1 MISRAIKHH
10 IITACCWA
18 FAVSLAWP
26 APTPSGSPP
35 SVELN
40 FPQND
45 VGDILSLYA
54 SLTHYKIIRD
64 SVRYGPL
71 SLAVPGP
78 LSPQEAIDIIEKTL
92 FANGYSII
100 QVDANTVEIIGPG
113 KNPRADGVPTVSER
127 SQLPAQER
135 LVSYFLQL
143 HYADATKV
151 QQLFA
156 QYLSPPKP
164 YTNFLRPPGVNA
176 VWVTERTSVIRE
188 LLKVVEKIDVPQQD
202 QRTP

>member
-1 MISRAIKHH
+1 MIPRAMKYQ
-10 IITACCWA
+10 ITICSLMI
-18 FAVSLAWP
+18 AVSLAS
-26 APTPSGSPP
+26 ATPP
-35 SVELN
+35 SESPVSVTLN

-54 SLTHYKIIRD
+54 SLTHYKIVRD

-71 SLAVPGP
+71 SLSVPGP
-78 LSPQEAIDIIEKTL
+78 LPPPEAIDIIEKTL

-113 KNPRADGVPTVSER
+113 KNPRAEGVPTISEP
-127 SQLPAQER
+127 SQLPTHER
-135 LVSYFLQL
+135 LVSYLFQL
-143 HYADATKV
+143 KHADATKL

-164 YTNFLRPPGVNA
+164 YTSFLRLPDVNA

-188 LLKVVEKIDVPQQD
+188 LLKLVEKIDVPQQD
-202 QRTP
+202 KQTP